1 MFDPHYGEITPN
13 IKSRIK
19 YCERSSIDRQTDK
32 TKKNHVACEAHV
44 WTSQDDDY
52 TTQNSLFYTINVNTS
67 NALPTI
73 IPYYYFWDDG
83 DVSGNL
89 RARILE

>member
-1 MFDPHYGEITPN
+1 MRVVCRRARARVPTGASMQSAMN
-13 IKSRIK
+13 IHCDVIFGSGRESISDFVPTFSRS
-19 YCERSSIDRQTDK
+19 RS
-32 TKKNHVACEAHV
+32 
-44 WTSQDDDY
+44 Y
-52 TTQNSLFYTINVNTS
+52 TTQNSLFYTINANTS